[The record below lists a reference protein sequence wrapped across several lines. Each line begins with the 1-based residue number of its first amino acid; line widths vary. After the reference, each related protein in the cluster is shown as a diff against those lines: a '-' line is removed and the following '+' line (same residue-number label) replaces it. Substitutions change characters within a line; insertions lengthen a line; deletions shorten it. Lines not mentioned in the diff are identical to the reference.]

1 MKIMRKM
8 TVAEHREKELKWACR
23 EYNIPYETGKHLMNC
38 FYRLNADL
46 DRLSY
51 LENDSKHCNLRS
63 TKALSE
69 STDRR
74 SKKLSNAF
82 NNYGLCLD
90 YFGHLAT
97 ICIKGTTRTA
107 IESFYYEKDL

>member
-1 MKIMRKM
+1 MRKLS
-8 TVAEHREKELKWACR
+8 VAESREKELKWACR
-23 EYNIPYETGKHLMNC
+23 EYNIPYETGKHLMNR

-46 DRLSY
+46 DKLSY
-51 LENDSKHCNLRS
+51 LENDTTTCNKRS

-74 SKKLSNAF
+74 SKKLNTDF
-82 NNYGLCLD
+82 NSYGLCLE

-97 ICIKGTTRTA
+97 ICEIGTTRTA
-107 IESFYYEKDL
+107 INDFYYKREE

>member
-1 MKIMRKM
+1 MRKM
-8 TVAEHREKELKWACR
+8 TIAEHRKKELEWACK
-23 EYNIPYETGKHLMNC
+23 EYNIPYETGKHLMNR

-51 LENDSKHCNLRS
+51 LENDSKRCNLRS
-63 TKALSE
+63 TKTLSE

-74 SKKLSNAF
+74 SAKLSADF

-90 YFGHLAT
+90 YFSHLAT
-97 ICIKGTTRTA
+97 ICEIGTTRTA
-107 IESFYYEKDL
+107 IESFDYES